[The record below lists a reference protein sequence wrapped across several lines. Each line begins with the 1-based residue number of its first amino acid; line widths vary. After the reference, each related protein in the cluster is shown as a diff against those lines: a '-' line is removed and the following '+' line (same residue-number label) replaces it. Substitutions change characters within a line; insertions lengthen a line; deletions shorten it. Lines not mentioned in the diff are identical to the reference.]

1 MFTFTLENFSWF
13 LVPKRSNYKQSET
26 MDFFLRKWR
35 MSELSGDENFD
46 DLGHFNLVN
55 IPRNERA
62 DLERQV
68 RDLVG
73 QSDDESDFEG
83 FEPEDAYEVPDFD
96 DWEKVENYRNIVEF
110 NEKMGPKRVLDGSRN
125 AADYF
130 QLFTHIANFTN
141 RNAQQQKKEGLK

>member
-1 MFTFTLENFSWF
+1 LRVSVCEVCDVGKKLKIVGSIS
-13 LVPKRSNYKQSET
+13 RSIEDPFRTHSFVKFNDIPVIFY
-26 MDFFLRKWR
+26 FFP
-35 MSELSGDENFD
+35 
-46 DLGHFNLVN
+46 VN

-73 QSDDESDFEG
+73 QSDDASDFER

-110 NEKMGPKRVLDGSRN
+110 NIHCLRLLV
-125 AADYF
+125 
-130 QLFTHIANFTN
+130 I
-141 RNAQQQKKEGLK
+141 

>member
-1 MFTFTLENFSWF
+1 VGKKLKIVGSISRSIEDPFRTHSFVKFNDIPVIFYFSTFSQ
-13 LVPKRSNYKQSET
+13 Y
-26 MDFFLRKWR
+26 
-35 MSELSGDENFD
+35 
-46 DLGHFNLVN
+46 LVN

-96 DWEKVENYRNIVEF
+96 DWEKVE
-110 NEKMGPKRVLDGSRN
+110 K
-125 AADYF
+125 
-130 QLFTHIANFTN
+130 
-141 RNAQQQKKEGLK
+141 

>member
-1 MFTFTLENFSWF
+1 MFIITLEKFSWF

-26 MDFFLRKWR
+26 MDFFLRKWQ

-73 QSDDESDFEG
+73 QSDDASDFER

-110 NEKMGPKRVLDGSRN
+110 NERMGPKGSSMDREMLPTI
-125 AADYF
+125 F
-130 QLFTHIANFTN
+130 NFLPTSQTSQTETLN
-141 RNAQQQKKEGLK
+141 KKKEGLK